1 MSKRTK
7 NVQVIDGAMNCAY
20 DVFPASEAD
29 FAVLFPDGQDVEF
42 IEDFWRRVGAKKAG
56 EIIGRLYEKRA
67 DKKKIHGIHGTLFY
81 QLEFKKQFYP
91 TKREADLDVAHSRG
105 QETSASAS
113 SKRGRSR
120 GPRPLRG

>member
-29 FAVLFPDGQDVEF
+29 FAVLFPEGQDIEF
-42 IEDFWRRVGAKKAG
+42 IEDFWRRVDVKKAEG
-56 EIIGRLYEKRA
+56 IMRRLYAKRA
-67 DKKKIHGIHGTLFY
+67 DKKAIHGIHGTLFY

-91 TKREADLDVAHSRG
+91 TKRESDLDVAGAHR
-105 QETSASAS
+105 QESAS
-113 SKRGRSR
+113 SASSR
-120 GPRPLRG
+120 RRRARAR